1 MSEEISPV
9 YAELLGKTAKI
20 SWEELAPFFARGK
33 LLVVDPA
40 QDLIGVAIAI
50 IEDDQP
56 VVTKLMQ
63 NNLLLKVDDRKALDF
78 NDRDPELWAT
88 VVSPWVLVQERKPA

>member
-9 YAELLGKTAKI
+9 YAELLGKTARI
-20 SWEELAPFFARGK
+20 SWEELAPFFARGQL
-33 LLVVDPA
+33 LLVEPA
-40 QDLIGVAIAI
+40 QDLIAVAIAI
-50 IEDDQP
+50 VEDDKP
-56 VVTKLMQ
+56 AITRLMQ
-63 NNLLLKVDDRKALDF
+63 NNLLLKVDDRQARDF